1 MGDASFLYQA
11 KQQGRTLF
19 LPYFCVGY
27 PSFEESC
34 RLARSALSAGA
45 HGLEVGLPFS
55 DPIADGPTLQRV
67 TFSAL
72 SRGTRV
78 SDAFQMLR
86 RLSPV
91 ASRRP
96 LFLMTYANPVEAM
109 GFDVFLKRALCAGA
123 AGLIVPD
130 YSLEELEGLSP
141 RARRIGVP
149 LIPFLAPT
157 SSPSRVRRVDALRA
171 PFVYYVS
178 VTGVTGERKNLD
190 PALRG
195 NLVRL
200 KGFLKTPLVVGFG
213 ISTPKHAAA
222 LRGVADGVIIAS
234 ALIRVAEKAPRRRRQ
249 EAVAR
254 FCRAILQSL
263 KEASPRKEK
272 HG

>member
-1 MGDASFLYQA
+1 MSDASFLYQA

-34 RLARSALSAGA
+34 RLAQAALSAGA

-78 SDAFQMLR
+78 RDAFQMVR
-86 RLSPV
+86 RLLSA
-91 ASRRP
+91 ASKRP
-96 LFLMTYANPVEAM
+96 LFLMTYANLVEAV
-109 GFDVFLKRALCAGA
+109 GFDVFLRRARRAGA

-141 RARRIGVP
+141 RARRLGVP
-149 LIPFLAPT
+149 LVPFLAPT
-157 SSPSRVRRVDALRA
+157 SSPSRTRRVDALRA

-200 KGFLKTPLVVGFG
+200 KKLLQTPLVVGFG

-234 ALIRVAEKAPRRRRQ
+234 ALIRVMEKAPKLKRK
-249 EAVAR
+249 EAVVR
-254 FCRAILQSL
+254 FCRAILRAL
-263 KEASPRKEK
+263 REAPRRKER